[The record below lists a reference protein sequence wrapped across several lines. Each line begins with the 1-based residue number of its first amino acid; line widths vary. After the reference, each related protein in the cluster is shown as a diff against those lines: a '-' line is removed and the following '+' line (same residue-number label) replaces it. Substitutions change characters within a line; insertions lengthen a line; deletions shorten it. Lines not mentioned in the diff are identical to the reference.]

1 MTQLAEVKR
10 LLEEK
15 LTLVD
20 TLRTE
25 HDELKGD
32 YIGKESYAKL
42 EALVG
47 DVSKKYAEFDAAYQ
61 KDLAET
67 KALAEEAS
75 LKAGRRGSGADED
88 APDVVQVEHKSAFE
102 TYMRNRQDP
111 DALKAVREAEEKALG
126 SAAGSGG
133 GVAIPTLLDAE
144 ISRKT
149 SDESLLRGVV
159 RTIQVGS
166 PDYKKLVN
174 KGGAGFAWV
183 GTGDTR
189 DRTDN
194 AGYYLSEPT
203 TGTIYAYPEYA
214 EETLDDVFFDL
225 EGEVVMDVG
234 EAFGNGMDVAIIGG
248 TGTKMP
254 TGMLATPPV
263 ADEDGARADM
273 VFQYLAS
280 GAADSIGTGDE
291 LVKLV
296 YQLKRKYRRN
306 ASWMM
311 NDLTASAV
319 RVLKDANGRFLWA
332 DGLVPGQ
339 PDRLLGY
346 GVNAVDALPDIAA
359 NATPIGFGDW
369 MKAYTVIELHG
380 TRITKDEITEP
391 GMVKWHI
398 RRRLGGKTTN
408 DDAGK
413 WLKCATS

>member
-1 MTQLAEVKR
+1 MPGLAEVKQA
-10 LLEEK
+10 LDEK
-15 LTLVD
+15 LTIVD
-20 TLRTE
+20 TLRKE
-25 HDELKGD
+25 HDELKED
-32 YIGKESYAKL
+32 YVSKETYAKL
-42 EALVG
+42 EGLVT
-47 DVSKKYAEFDAAYQ
+47 DISKKYTDMEKEYQ
-61 KDLAET
+61 RELKEAKD
-67 KALAEEAS
+67 LAEEAS
-75 LKAGRRGSGADED
+75 LKAGRRGQPSTND
-88 APDVVQVEHKSAFE
+88 APDEAQLQHKSAFQN
-102 TYMRNRQDP
+102 YLRNRQDP
-111 DALKAVREAEEKALG
+111 DALKALREAEEKSLG

-133 GVAIPTLLDAE
+133 GVAVPTILDTE

-149 SDESLLRGVV
+149 SDESLLREVV

-174 KGGAGFAWV
+174 KGGAGYAWA

-189 DRTDN
+189 NKTN
-194 AGYYLSEPT
+194 NSGYYLSEPT

-225 EGEVVMDVG
+225 EAEVVTDVG

-248 TGTKMP
+248 NGTKMP
-254 TGMLATPPV
+254 TGMLAAPPV
-263 ADEDGARADM
+263 ADDDGARADM
-273 VFQYLAS
+273 VFQFLAS
-280 GAADSIGTGDE
+280 GVADNIGDGTQ

-296 YQLKRKYRRN
+296 YKLKRKYRRN

-319 RVLKDANGRFLWA
+319 RVLKDNQGRFLWA
-332 DGLVPGQ
+332 DGLAPGQ

-346 GVNAVDALPDIAA
+346 AVNAVDAMPDTAA

-369 MKAYTVIELHG
+369 KKAYTAIELHG

-398 RRRLGGKTTN
+398 RRRVGGKTTN
-408 DDAGK
+408 DDAAK
-413 WLKCATS
+413 FLKAAV